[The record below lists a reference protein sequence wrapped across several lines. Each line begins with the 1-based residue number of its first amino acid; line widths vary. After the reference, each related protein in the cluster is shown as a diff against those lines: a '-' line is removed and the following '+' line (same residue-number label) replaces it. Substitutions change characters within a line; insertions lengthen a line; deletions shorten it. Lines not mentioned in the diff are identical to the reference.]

1 MSDAPQIVDDK
12 GRFIEL
18 SDEQL
23 AQLDDAKRR
32 QYRHV
37 GKTMKA
43 AKITDGELVASQN
56 RVVEC
61 ARALEAAQ
69 SRVPRTTAVDAAKSW
84 IALQTAQRGGHAE

>member
-1 MSDAPQIVDDK
+1 
-12 GRFIEL
+12 
-18 SDEQL
+18 
-23 AQLDDAKRR
+23 
-32 QYRHV
+32 
-37 GKTMKA
+37 MKA